1 MPKFKVGLA
10 QINPTLGD
18 LAANLQ
24 KHGDYISRAK
34 KAGLDLLVFPEL
46 SLTGYFLQ
54 DLNATVALSREDKKI
69 LGPLKEASRDLD
81 LVVGFVEED
90 ERHQFYIST
99 AYLAGGKIKHLH
111 RKVYLPTYGM
121 FSDGRFFSPGD
132 SFSTFPTKLGKAGIL
147 ICEDGWHLSSAYL
160 LWMDGADFLL
170 HVNASPGYG
179 VAPGGEVRAQAHILR
194 LGRVYAEFLTS
205 FVLFCNRVGTE
216 DGATFWGGSMIVSP
230 GGEVIAQG
238 PFLEEGLVQGEV
250 DTAEL
255 RRVRSRL
262 PLLRDE
268 KLEMALRELT
278 RISWQDRWPK
288 PRQKKDGKPKRKT
301 GRRS

>member
-1 MPKFKVGLA
+1 MPTYKVGLA
-10 QINPTLGD
+10 QISPRLGD
-18 LAANLQ
+18 VQANLQ
-24 KHGDYISRAK
+24 KHLDYISQAK
-34 KAGLDLLVFPEL
+34 RAGLQLLIFPEL
-46 SLTGYFLQ
+46 SLTGYFVK
-54 DLNATVALSREDKKI
+54 DLNASVALGMEDKKV

-81 LVVGFVEED
+81 LVVGFVEGD
-90 ERHQFYIST
+90 KRHQLYIAT
-99 AYLAGGKIKHLH
+99 AYLAGGQVLHLH

-121 FSDGRFFSPGD
+121 FSDGRFFTAGNG
-132 SFSTFPTKLGKAGIL
+132 FSTFSTRFGKAGIL

-160 LWMDGADFLL
+160 LWMGGADFLL

-194 LGRVYAEFLTS
+194 LSRVYAEFLTC

-216 DGATFWGGSMIVSP
+216 DGATFWGGSMIISP
-230 GGEVIAQG
+230 SGEIIAQG
-238 PFLEEGLVQGEV
+238 PYFEEALVQGEV
-250 DTAEL
+250 DSDEL

-268 KLEMALRELT
+268 KLDLTLRELT
-278 RISWQDRWPK
+278 RIHWQQRWPELA
-288 PRQKKDGKPKRKT
+288 KDQDEKSGRKT